1 MSLTK
6 QYFIVWYTL
15 LILVTGWSIG
25 LCIAYFLPSHY
36 FEWYPFI
43 PVFFYLFGWFTIYMF
58 EACRR
63 YAPQKMQL
71 VYLGTKAIKMF
82 FSLMML
88 LIYAVKVEEKKVEFF
103 LTFLAFYLISMVF
116 ESWFFLRYERK
127 QKTKK

>member
-1 MSLTK
+1 
-6 QYFIVWYTL
+6 
-15 LILVTGWSIG
+15 
-25 LCIAYFLPSHY
+25 
-36 FEWYPFI
+36 
-43 PVFFYLFGWFTIYMF
+43 
-58 EACRR
+58 
-63 YAPQKMQL
+63 MQL
-71 VYLGTKAIKMF
+71 VYLGTKAIKML

>member
-25 LCIAYFLPSHY
+25 LCIAYFLPAHY

-71 VYLGTKAIKMF
+71 VYLGTKAIKML

>member
-1 MSLTK
+1 M
-6 QYFIVWYTL
+6 
-15 LILVTGWSIG
+15 
-25 LCIAYFLPSHY
+25 
-36 FEWYPFI
+36 

-71 VYLGTKAIKMF
+71 VYLGTKAIKML

>member
-36 FEWYPFI
+36 FECYPFI

-71 VYLGTKAIKMF
+71 VYLGTKAIKML

-88 LIYAVKVEEKKVEFF
+88 LIYAVKVKEKKVEFF